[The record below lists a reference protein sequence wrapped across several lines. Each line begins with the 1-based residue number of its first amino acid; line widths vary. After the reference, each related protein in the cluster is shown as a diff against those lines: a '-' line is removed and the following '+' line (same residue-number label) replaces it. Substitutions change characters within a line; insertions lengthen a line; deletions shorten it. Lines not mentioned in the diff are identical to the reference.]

1 MPPKHQR
8 EAPAM
13 MQEDDDD
20 DVMEAGNMQDF
31 QKYLDPDFSKNFLE
45 SLPEKI
51 RQRAQ
56 VLSAYDGDLTAQQKA
71 QKAKEAHILRR
82 YDALFAPLLE
92 RRKEI
97 VTGAAVSDEEV
108 KKGMPEEHAEVVSVA
123 VDDTDETAKAADA
136 FGLEGFWL
144 RVLRHHTV
152 IDSTIEPHDEDVLK
166 HLVDIR
172 SCIAEGDYGSFQVVF
187 TFSPNDF
194 FEEETIT
201 ATVRVKDD
209 ESELTVTPITW
220 KPGKNVMMHTITKKQ
235 RVKRTGQMRTVSHDV
250 PQPSFFWLFKKKASD
265 DDEGGEE
272 DEEDDEEQ
280 RTSMLEVLHTC
291 IVPNAVR
298 YYTGE
303 APNGFSDV
311 DEEDEEEEEGED
323 EVEEEIIPRGR
334 GGARGANRS
343 GRGGRGG
350 RGF

>member
-1 MPPKHQR
+1 MPPKNQR
-8 EAPAM
+8 NAPVVIPE
-13 MQEDDDD
+13 EDDEGDM
-20 DVMEAGNMQDF
+20 MEMDNMLDF
-31 QKYLDPDFSKNFLE
+31 QKYLDSDFSKNFMAG
-45 SLPEKI
+45 LPEKI

-56 VLSAYDGDLTAQQKA
+56 VLSAYDKDFSAQQKA
-71 QKAKEAHILRR
+71 YKVKEMDILRR
-82 YDALFAPLLE
+82 YDALFEPLLQ

-108 KKGMPEEHAEVVSVA
+108 KKGMPEEHVNVISVE
-123 VDDTDETAKAADA
+123 VDDTDEAATAADA

-172 SCIAEGDYGSFQVVF
+172 SSVAEGEYGSFQVIF

-201 ATVRVKDD
+201 ATVSIKDD
-209 ESELTVTPITW
+209 KPELTVSPITW
-220 KPGKNVMMHTITKKQ
+220 KPGKNVMMHTVTKKQ
-235 RVKRTGQMRTVSHDV
+235 RAKRTGQVRTTTRDV
-250 PQPSFFWLFKKKASD
+250 PQLSFFWLFKKKTEAVGD
-265 DDEGGEE
+265 DDGEE
-272 DEEDDEEQ
+272 DGEEDDEEQ
-280 RTSMLEVLHTC
+280 RISMLEVLHTC

-311 DEEDEEEEEGED
+311 DEEDEEDEEEE
-323 EVEEEIIPRGR
+323 EEEEEIIPRGR
-334 GGARGANRS
+334 GGNRG

-350 RGF
+350 RGI

>member
-1 MPPKHQR
+1 MPPKNQR
-8 EAPAM
+8 DAPVVIPD
-13 MQEDDDD
+13 EDDEGDM
-20 DVMEAGNMQDF
+20 MEMGNMLDF
-31 QKYLDPDFSKNFLE
+31 QKYLDPDFSKNFMA

-56 VLSAYDGDLTAQQKA
+56 VLSAYDKDLSAQQKA
-71 QKAKEAHILRR
+71 YKAKEMDILRR
-82 YDALFAPLLE
+82 YDALFEPLLQ

-108 KKGMPEEHAEVVSVA
+108 KKGMPEEHVNVISVEV
-123 VDDTDETAKAADA
+123 DETDEAAKAADA

-144 RVLRHHTV
+144 RVLRHHAV

-172 SCIAEGDYGSFQVVF
+172 SSVAEGEYGSFQVIF

-201 ATVRVKDD
+201 ATVSIKDD
-209 ESELTVTPITW
+209 KSELTVSPITW
-220 KPGKNVMMHTITKKQ
+220 KPGKNVMIHTVTKKQ
-235 RVKRTGQMRTVSHDV
+235 RAKRTGQVRTTTRDV
-250 PQPSFFWLFKKKASD
+250 PQLSFFWLFKKKTEAVGD
-265 DDEGGEE
+265 DDAEKDG
-272 DEEDDEEQ
+272 EEDDEEQ
-280 RTSMLEVLHTC
+280 RISMLEVLHTC

-311 DEEDEEEEEGED
+311 DEEDEEDEEEE
-323 EVEEEIIPRGR
+323 EEEEEIIPRGR
-334 GGARGANRS
+334 GGNRG

-350 RGF
+350 RGI